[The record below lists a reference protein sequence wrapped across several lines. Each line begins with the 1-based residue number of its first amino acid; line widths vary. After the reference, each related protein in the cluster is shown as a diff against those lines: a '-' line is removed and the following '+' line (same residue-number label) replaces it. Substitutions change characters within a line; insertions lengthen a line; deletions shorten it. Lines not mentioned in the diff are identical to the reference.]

1 MPSGKLDADG
11 LDHGERSPAQK
22 TKNGLRAARKRRGM
36 SDWGPWKDNKLM
48 AVVDKYDDA
57 AFASLLSYKS
67 YVGHATHSCPI
78 EYPHLFNQQTHHR
91 DKAHRLSVHTNRAAS
106 PALDLLAFQQGGTAP
121 DLEAL
126 ITSSELS
133 RKRPQS

>member
-57 AFASLLSYKS
+57 AFASLLSYKVTS
-67 YVGHATHSCPI
+67 GTPHTHVLLNIHICSINRRTIVIRSTGCPSI
-78 EYPHLFNQQTHHR
+78 RTGPHPRPLTSWLF
-91 DKAHRLSVHTNRAAS
+91 NRAA
-106 PALDLLAFQQGGTAP
+106 QRR
-121 DLEAL
+121 
-126 ITSSELS
+126 I
-133 RKRPQS
+133 